1 MNQYHRLGGGGA
13 IPPAIKN
20 ILLANVVVFILTFLN
35 SNLAYIIYEQFALS
49 AQGVLGEFKI
59 WQLFTYMFIHDNSG
73 IWHIFFNMFI
83 LWMFGSELEHTWG
96 SKEFL
101 KYYFLTGIGGGIFNL
116 LLSGAPTVGASAA
129 VYGVMVAYA
138 LAYPDRLVYIYF
150 LFPVKV
156 KYLMGFLT
164 LLSFFSTFGASGD
177 RIAHAA
183 HLGGIVVGFVYLK
196 YWTIYFKVKNFFRS
210 QISSSGGTSSHL
222 KYTSSNKDNKT
233 EFYRKKI
240 DELLDKINKVGYL
253 NLSEEEK
260 KLLDEGSRYLR
271 EHDKD
276 NFN

>member
-1 MNQYHRLGGGGA
+1 MNQFRLGGGGA

-20 ILLANVVVFILTFLN
+20 ILLANVVIFVLTFLN
-35 SNLAYIIYEQFALS
+35 NNLAYIIYEQFALS

-59 WQLFTYMFIHDNSG
+59 WQLFTYMFLHDNNG
-73 IWHIFFNMFI
+73 FWHIFFNMFI
-83 LWMFGSELEHTWG
+83 LWMFGSELEHNWG
-96 SKEFL
+96 SREFV

-116 LLSGAPTVGASAA
+116 IFSGAPTVGASAA

-138 LAYPDRLVYIYF
+138 LAYPDRLIYIYF

-164 LLSFFSTFGASGD
+164 LVSFFSTVGASGD

-183 HLGGIVVGFVYLK
+183 HLGGIIVGFVYLK
-196 YWTIYFKVKNFFRS
+196 YWTIHFKVKNFLRS
-210 QISSSGGTSSHL
+210 SKPAGDGSSSNL
-222 KYTSSNKDNKT
+222 KYTSKSKDNKT

-253 NLSEEEK
+253 NLTEEEK

-271 EHDKD
+271 EHDKE

>member
-1 MNQYHRLGGGGA
+1 MNQFRPGGA

-20 ILLANVVVFILTFLN
+20 ILLANVVIFILTFLN
-35 SNLAYIIYEQFALS
+35 SNLANIIYEQFALS
-49 AQGVLGEFKI
+49 SYGVFGEFKI
-59 WQLFTYMFIHDNSG
+59 WQLFTYMFLHDNSG
-73 IWHIFFNMFI
+73 FWHIFFNMFI
-83 LWMFGSELEHTWG
+83 LWMFGSELENNWG
-96 SKEFL
+96 SREFL
-101 KYYFLTGIGGGIFNL
+101 KYYFLTGIGGGVFNL
-116 LLSGAPTVGASAA
+116 IFSGAPTVGASAA

-138 LAYPDRLVYIYF
+138 LAYPDRLIYIYF

-164 LLSFFSTFGASGD
+164 LVSFFSTFGASGD

-183 HLGGIVVGFVYLK
+183 HLGGIIVGFVYLK
-196 YWTIYFKVKNFFRS
+196 YWTMHFKIKNFL
-210 QISSSGGTSSHL
+210 QSSKTPGSGSSSHL
-222 KYTSSNKDNKT
+222 KFSSGSKDNKT

-253 NLSEEEK
+253 NLTEEEK

-271 EHDKD
+271 EHDKE